1 MALKKCEKCSE
12 MVPEAKAFCPA
23 CGHAFVDEERR
34 REKSKFDKMEST
46 VQLGQ
51 TMFGNMLSDLG
62 LNIAKS
68 PGTPEKRVEV
78 IAPAAEA
85 AKPEEAAATAKPAA
99 ESPKQSSPPAVAT
112 GPDGPANPAASNRW
126 VAIGGILAIVIWL
139 LILIVAFVMFVYLP
153 RSGAL

>member
-1 MALKKCEKCSE
+1 MALKKCEKCGE

-23 CGHAFVDEERR
+23 CGYAFVDEERR

-62 LNIAKS
+62 LNIAKT
-68 PGTPEKRVEV
+68 PATPEKRVEV

-85 AKPEEAAATAKPAA
+85 AKPSETAKPSA
-99 ESPKQSSPPAVAT
+99 ESPKPSAPPTKAARS
-112 GPDGPANPAASNRW
+112 DSEAKPAPAGNRW
-126 VAIGGILAIVIWL
+126 VAIGGVLAIVIWL
-139 LILIVAFVMFVYLP
+139 LILIVAFVIWYMP
-153 RSGAL
+153 R

>member
-1 MALKKCEKCSE
+1 M
-12 MVPEAKAFCPA
+12 
-23 CGHAFVDEERR
+23 D
-34 REKSKFDKMEST
+34 ST

-62 LNIAKS
+62 LNISKT
-68 PGTPEKRVEV
+68 PGAAEKKVEV

-85 AKPEEAAATAKPAA
+85 ARPEEKATPAA
-99 ESPKQSSPPAVAT
+99 DTSKASVPPPVASGKETESR
-112 GPDGPANPAASNRW
+112 PAANSNRL
-126 VAIGGILAIVIWL
+126 VAVGGAVVIVIWL

>member
-1 MALKKCEKCSE
+1 MGLKKCEKCGE

-68 PGTPEKRVEV
+68 PGTSEKKVEV

-85 AKPEEAAATAKPAA
+85 TKPAEVTKPAA
-99 ESPKQSSPPAVAT
+99 ESRKPASSPSAEPNAESEAK
-112 GPDGPANPAASNRW
+112 PAANRW
-126 VAIGGILAIVIWL
+126 VAIGGVLAIVIWL

-153 RSGAL
+153 RSGAR

>member
-1 MALKKCEKCSE
+1 MALKECEKCGE

-34 REKSKFDKMEST
+34 REKSKFDKMDST

-62 LNIAKS
+62 LNIKKS
-68 PGTPEKRVEV
+68 AGAPEKKVEV

-85 AKPEEAAATAKPAA
+85 PKPAEAAKPAA
-99 ESPKQSSPPAVAT
+99 ESPKT
-112 GPDGPANPAASNRW
+112 PAAPAAGRSDSETEPAPARNRW
-126 VAIGGILAIVIWL
+126 VAVGGIVAIVIWL
-139 LILIVAFVMFVYLP
+139 LILVVAFVMFVYLP

>member
-1 MALKKCEKCSE
+1 MALKECEKCGE

-34 REKSKFDKMEST
+34 REKSKFDKMDST

-62 LNIAKS
+62 LNINKS
-68 PGTPEKRVEV
+68 PGHADKKVEV

-85 AKPEEAAATAKPAA
+85 PKAAEIAKPGLESTKRSSVTAVAVEHKPA
-99 ESPKQSSPPAVAT
+99 P
-112 GPDGPANPAASNRW
+112 ASNRW
-126 VAIGGILAIVIWL
+126 VTVGGILAIVIWL
-139 LILIVAFVMFVYLP
+139 LILIVALVMFVYLP